1 LTMFVLEA
9 AVSGILFAVSALLLG
24 TLMTAGLVLPRGE
37 PAKIGRQLFLA
48 SLALLLAFLLVAF
61 IWLVVQGAKLQGG
74 QMPSL
79 DTLNRYLLRT
89 QSGRIWLGREIYGV
103 LLMLGGIL
111 LLRNAKAM
119 KAARILFAFALP
131 LVVCRSL
138 VSHASAVKENAA
150 IAIAVDAVH
159 LVATALWA
167 GGLPVLFWI
176 LFQGLKRSGASLLW
190 AAEVVARFST
200 IALGS
205 VAVLFLTGFYQS
217 WTNVQALQA
226 LWGTPYGRVLLLKL
240 FLFCIMFVLGA
251 LNFLST
257 RPRLLKAAHGS
268 SAPPLLQKKVLAR
281 VGAESLLGLLIL
293 CVTGFLTV
301 LPPAIHALHA
311 QHQTTSAADRLK
323 QGSRL
328 APAEGARVTIL
339 TPRPGQVFQGDLIPL
354 QFTMVQGKRG
364 HHVHAYVD
372 GQLMGMFE
380 SAKGTLTGIP
390 PGRHT
395 LELRVV
401 AEDHQTEL
409 DASAQTDFV
418 VK

>member
-1 LTMFVLEA
+1 LIMFVLEA

-24 TLMTAGLVLPRGE
+24 ALMTAGFVLPRGE
-37 PAKIGRQLFLA
+37 PAKICRQLSLF
-48 SLALLLAFLLVAF
+48 SLALLLAFLLVAC
-61 IWLVVQGAKLQGG
+61 IWLVVQGAKLQSG

-89 QSGRIWLGREIYGV
+89 QSGRIWLGREVYGV
-103 LLMLGGIL
+103 LLMLGGVL
-111 LLRNAKAM
+111 LLRNAKAV

-150 IAIAVDAVH
+150 TAIAVDAVH

-167 GGLPVLFWI
+167 GGLPVLFWA
-176 LFQGLKRSGASLLW
+176 LFQGLRRLQLSLFW
-190 AAEVVARFST
+190 AAEAVARFSS

-205 VAVLFLTGFYQS
+205 VVTLLATGLYQS
-217 WTNVQALQA
+217 WTNVQTLHAL
-226 LWGTPYGRVLLLKL
+226 GETPYGRVLILKL
-240 FLFCIMFVLGA
+240 SVFCAMVGLGA
-251 LNFLST
+251 INFLST
-257 RPRLLKAAHGS
+257 RPRLLKAAQAKGGE
-268 SAPPLLQKKVLAR
+268 PLLAR
-281 VGAESLLGLLIL
+281 RALNRIGAEGFLGLLIL

-301 LPPAIHALHA
+301 LPPAIHSLHA
-311 QHQTTSAADRLK
+311 QHQTASAAGRLQ
-323 QGSRL
+323 QGNKL

-339 TPRPGQVFQGDLIPL
+339 TPRPEQVFHGDQIPL
-354 QFTMVQGKRG
+354 QFTLARGKRG